1 MVTFMSTYYVPG
13 TILSALSIISFNGI
27 IEEKQRLTQ
36 GKVKGQ
42 GRNTGVGD
50 EELGW
55 HGGRERE
62 REGLRDGGRER
73 WRNTVDTWNGDKRE
87 GRVTCDCHHRLD
99 SIIPPL
105 RQKPGTQKLCL
116 RELPTDKAKKGK
128 QECPLSQRRPVPWM
142 P

>member
-36 GKVKGQ
+36 GKLKGQ

-62 REGLRDGGRER
+62 RGPERGRKGEMEKYSRHLEWGQKRGEG
-73 WRNTVDTWNGDKRE
+73 
-87 GRVTCDCHHRLD
+87 H
-99 SIIPPL
+99 
-105 RQKPGTQKLCL
+105 
-116 RELPTDKAKKGK
+116 
-128 QECPLSQRRPVPWM
+128 M
-142 P
+142 